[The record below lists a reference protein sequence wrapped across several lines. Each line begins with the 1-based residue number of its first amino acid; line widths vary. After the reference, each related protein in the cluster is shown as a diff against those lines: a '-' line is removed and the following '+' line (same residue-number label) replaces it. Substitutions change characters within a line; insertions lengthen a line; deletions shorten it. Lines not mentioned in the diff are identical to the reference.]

1 MRLLDLYY
9 DFKELFWGPCTAPW
23 GKKKHLSHRNT
34 GKILTNSETL
44 YIKQSLTR
52 GTLRNQ

>member
-23 GKKKHLSHRNT
+23 GKKNT
-34 GKILTNSETL
+34 YLIGIQER
-44 YIKQSLTR
+44 Y
-52 GTLRNQ
+52 